1 MFDSLMKMLEG
12 RWVLVAIVVGVLTIV
27 ATINLIS
34 IISEKKAQKKK
45 IEGSH

>member
-1 MFDSLMKMLEG
+1 MFDSLMKHLEG
-12 RWVLVAIVVGVLTIV
+12 RWVLVAIVLGVLTIV
-27 ATINLIS
+27 GTINLIA